1 MKKYLTNVLL
11 LLCLLTACS
20 EDWMKDFAPTS
31 IRNKGLCLSMGETMN
46 NWYIKI
52 LQKSQNEVLMVANDA
67 SWKLSDFY
75 CEYSKTGTN
84 EGFLIIEYTINIGEM
99 SVEHYEELTLNFSSA
114 HGGTFDGIDEY
125 YSNGIERENF
135 KCVCLHPNVYSLSKF
150 HNYCVSSQEL
160 YTRTSTDSGF
170 LYGDIT
176 TSYVREC
183 GVCE

>member
-1 MKKYLTNVLL
+1 MMLL
-11 LLCLLTACS
+11 GNFQIFIVNTV
-20 EDWMKDFAPTS
+20 KP
-31 IRNKGLCLSMGETMN
+31 
-46 NWYIKI
+46 
-52 LQKSQNEVLMVANDA
+52 
-67 SWKLSDFY
+67 
-75 CEYSKTGTN
+75 GTN

-125 YSNGIERENF
+125 YSNGIERENRVNGKFTFVWAISPILMKMEVIKRLQSSRCENF

>member
-1 MKKYLTNVLL
+1 
-11 LLCLLTACS
+11 
-20 EDWMKDFAPTS
+20 
-31 IRNKGLCLSMGETMN
+31 MGETMN

-75 CEYSKTGTN
+75 CEYSKPGTN

-125 YSNGIERENF
+125 YSNGIERENRVNGKFTFDMGDLSDFDEDGGDKKRLQSSRCENF

>member
-1 MKKYLTNVLL
+1 
-11 LLCLLTACS
+11 
-20 EDWMKDFAPTS
+20 
-31 IRNKGLCLSMGETMN
+31 MGETMN

-125 YSNGIERENF
+125 YSNGIERENRVNGKF
-135 KCVCLHPNVYSLSKF
+135 TFDMGDLSDFDEDGGDKSASSLLGVKISSVFGLHPNVYSLSKF

-183 GVCE
+183 GCL